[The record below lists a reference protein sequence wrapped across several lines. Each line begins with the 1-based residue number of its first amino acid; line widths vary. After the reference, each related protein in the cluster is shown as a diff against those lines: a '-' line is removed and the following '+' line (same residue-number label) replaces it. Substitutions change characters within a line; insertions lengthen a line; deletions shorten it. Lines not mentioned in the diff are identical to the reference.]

1 MLSVKVV
8 VGGGGTSRAVNVM
21 EWPFPS
27 SNVRVLSPAMHR
39 WVSEVERLLGGGS
52 WLRDAVA
59 AVVVAAVVV
68 VVLLLGSGYNV
79 GGGMATAAQG
89 RPEISA

>member
-59 AVVVAAVVV
+59 MVVVVAVV